1 VAVNER
7 NMLEWHYLIQG
18 PPDSPYAGGWYIGKL
33 RYPERALPPTAPPPE
48 VARGVRITHTAARGL
63 TQTDYPFKPPGIMI
77 LTPNG
82 RFDTGKRLCLS
93 MSDYHPE
100 VTRPACPV

>member
-1 VAVNER
+1 V
-7 NMLEWHYLIQG
+7 
-18 PPDSPYAGGWYIGKL
+18 
-33 RYPERALPPTAPPPE
+33 ALPHPGPSGLPVRRRLVHRQAQIPGTSPAPTAPPPE
-48 VARGVRITHTAARGL
+48 VARGVRITHTGARGL